1 MLAII
6 QARSSSKRFKNKV
19 MHKIKD
25 KPLIWYVIKS
35 IKKSKYIS
43 DIIIATS
50 KERSDDLL
58 VKFLKKNQ
66 IKYSRGSLNNV
77 AERLCNT
84 AERYKSRFFLRI
96 NGDSPLLDSIII
108 NKSIKLFK
116 RIKKENYDL
125 ITNIFPR
132 TFPSGQ
138 SVEIINTTSLRK
150 ILKLKLS
157 KLNQEHVTR
166 YFYKKKNFFKILNFR
181 STIKF
186 QKKKYSI
193 DTMNDLNNLKNLIQ
207 KQK

>member
-66 IKYSRGSLNNV
+66 IKYSRGSLINV

-96 NGDSPLLDSIII
+96 NGDSPLLDSRII

-125 ITNIFPR
+125 ITIF
-132 TFPSGQ
+132 FLELFLSG
-138 SVEIINTTSLRK
+138 
-150 ILKLKLS
+150 
-157 KLNQEHVTR
+157 NQ
-166 YFYKKKNFFKILNFR
+166 
-181 STIKF
+181 
-186 QKKKYSI
+186 
-193 DTMNDLNNLKNLIQ
+193 
-207 KQK
+207 